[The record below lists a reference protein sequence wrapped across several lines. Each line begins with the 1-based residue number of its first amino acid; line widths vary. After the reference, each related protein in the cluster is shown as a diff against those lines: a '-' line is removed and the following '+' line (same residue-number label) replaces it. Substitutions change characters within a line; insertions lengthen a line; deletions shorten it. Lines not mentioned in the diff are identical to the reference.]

1 MRQFTRRAWSRL
13 VAGLLIPAASCSESF
28 AQRATAEDAGVD
40 LADLQNRL
48 EFGLRAR
55 LPREYRFLR
64 KVVALVKLERIPVEL
79 VLSTYHWARKK
90 QPHPFPYFVRALQ
103 IRAAELGIRL

>member
-1 MRQFTRRAWSRL
+1 MRKLTRRAWSRL
-13 VAGLLIPAASCSESF
+13 IAGLLIPVASFSERF
-28 AQRATAEDAGVD
+28 AQRASAEDAGVD
-40 LADLQNRL
+40 LAELQDRL

-64 KVVALVKLERIPVEL
+64 KVVALVKLRRIPVEL

-90 QPHPFPYFVRALQ
+90 RPHPFPYFMRALQ
-103 IRAAELGIRL
+103 IRVAELGIRL